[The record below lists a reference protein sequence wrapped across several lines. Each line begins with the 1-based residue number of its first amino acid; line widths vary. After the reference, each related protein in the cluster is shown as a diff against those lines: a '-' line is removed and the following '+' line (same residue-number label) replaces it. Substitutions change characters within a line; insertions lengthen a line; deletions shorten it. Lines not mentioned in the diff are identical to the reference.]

1 MDEDLKTSLAN
12 NAKAWL
18 ALSLSIS
25 EAEKVAFDKIHDGF
39 LDTYGPLFMVRVYR
53 SMVEQLLRHS
63 TNDERDRLMD
73 SFKAAMD
80 QAIDEHHGAH

>member
-25 EAEKVAFDKIHDGF
+25 DAEKVAFDKIHDDF
-39 LDTYGPLFMVRVYR
+39 LSTYGPQFMVKVYR
-53 SMVEQLLRHS
+53 NMVDKVLRHS
-63 TNDERDRLMD
+63 SNEEREKVMGA
-73 SFKAAMD
+73 FKDAMD
-80 QAIDEHHGAH
+80 QAIDGHHGTH

>member
-25 EAEKVAFDKIHDGF
+25 EAEKVAFNKIHDGF
-39 LDTYGPLFMVRVYR
+39 LDTYGAEFMVRVYR
-53 SMVEQLLRHS
+53 SMVERMLRHS
-63 TNDERDRLMD
+63 TNDERDRLLD
-73 SFKAAMD
+73 AFKQAMD
-80 QAIDEHHGAH
+80 HAIDEHHGAH

>member
-25 EAEKVAFDKIHDGF
+25 DAEKVAFDKVHDDF
-39 LDTYGPLFMVRVYR
+39 LATYGPSFMVRVYR
-53 SMVEQLLRHS
+53 NMVERMLRHS
-63 TNDERDRLMD
+63 TNDERDKLLSD
-73 SFKAAMD
+73 FKAAMD
-80 QAIDEHHGAH
+80 QAIDEHHGSR

>member
-25 EAEKVAFDKIHDGF
+25 DAEKVAFDKVHDDF
-39 LDTYGPLFMVRVYR
+39 LATYGHEFMVRVYR
-53 SMVEQLLRHS
+53 SMVEKILRHS
-63 TNDERDRLMD
+63 TNDERDKLMTD
-73 SFKAAMD
+73 FKSAMD
-80 QAIDEHHGAH
+80 QAIDEHHGAR

>member
-25 EAEKVAFDKIHDGF
+25 DAEKVAFDKIHDDF
-39 LDTYGPLFMVRVYR
+39 LSTYGPDFMVQVYR
-53 SMVEQLLRHS
+53 NMVDRVLRHS
-63 TNDERDRLMD
+63 SNEERDKLLQA
-73 SFKAAMD
+73 FKASMD
-80 QAIDEHHGAH
+80 HAIDGHHGTH